1 MFHEKRDGL
10 NGGCPRVGWGETGWV
25 HRGRLGF
32 GFPFTPLLFEISQTY
47 GTGAKTVH
55 RILVSSSPRF
65 SKHFMT
71 FAPSLSVCVFLKCLR
86 VEDRVQG
93 WGAELEETS

>member
-1 MFHEKRDGL
+1 MGSQRE
-10 NGGCPRVGWGETGWV
+10 
-25 HRGRLGF
+25 RLGF
-32 GFPFTPLLFEISQTY
+32 GFSFIPLLFEISQTY
-47 GTGAKTVH
+47 RTVAKTVQ

-86 VEDRVQG
+86 VEDRLQG
-93 WGAELEETS
+93 